1 MWQLWSFK
9 RSTLEVIEEEATEME
24 MSNMGRDQKK
34 MEGNN
39 TEGNDDEDEVN
50 VDQTKQYEDCKD
62 ETDKELSST
71 EEEDNENKANENKD
85 ERKHVGSKQLEGG
98 TKDRELQKPQLSKNM
113 KNIGDCTLNKDRGFQ
128 KPALCVTFSQGGEG
142 NSHQSEP
149 SDSNSMGREEEDEV
163 EEDASS
169 SEPVWKKW
177 KEAFSW
183 NDFFYAIVF
192 GLGPTSWDVLSDL
205 RFGWRLAKSGDLSS
219 AGLCYLFITIPGVFF
234 VQDVFMMH
242 IFKNCNSKVHTTVY
256 FGTGLV
262 ATTAMALGFGIDPLL
277 FQYPATILGRC
288 STKK

>member
-1 MWQLWSFK
+1 M
-9 RSTLEVIEEEATEME
+9 
-24 MSNMGRDQKK
+24 
-34 MEGNN
+34 
-39 TEGNDDEDEVN
+39 
-50 VDQTKQYEDCKD
+50 
-62 ETDKELSST
+62 
-71 EEEDNENKANENKD
+71 
-85 ERKHVGSKQLEGG
+85 
-98 TKDRELQKPQLSKNM
+98 
-113 KNIGDCTLNKDRGFQ
+113 GDCTLNKDRGLQQPGFSKNIGDCIPNKDRRFQ
-128 KPALCVTFSQGGEG
+128 QPALCVTFSQGGEG

-149 SDSNSMGREEEDEV
+149 SDSNSIGREHEE

-234 VQDVFMMH
+234 VQDVFLMH
-242 IFKNCNSKVHTTVY
+242 IFKNCSSKVHTTVY

-262 ATTAMALGFGIDPLL
+262 ATTAMAIGFGLDPLL

-288 STKK
+288 STEN